1 MTSLELTTPRSAS
14 PELLQQ
20 ETTKS
25 PASGESSNLK
35 PAQTA
40 QQDLWEAISTIIG
53 FQNQA
58 PSILPA
64 ADQSNLT
71 LSFPQERLWILDQLN
86 SGSAA
91 YNIPFA
97 FRITGD
103 LDVAAL
109 EQSLNALL
117 EHHTALRTS
126 FTTQPEQVIQV
137 IAPPQEMLLQV
148 VDLQHLDQAERET
161 MAVRLTHEEAQRP
174 FNLSQGPVFRV
185 SLLKLA
191 DQDYLLL
198 LTVHH
203 IVFDGWS
210 EGVLLRDLKTLYDAF
225 HAKQPSPLKKLPIQ
239 YSDVAVWQRQWLQG
253 DFLEALRSYW
263 KQQLHGLPSELRL
276 PLDHPRP
283 VSPTHQSECQ
293 TQVISAELTQSLK
306 QLSRQQGATLFV
318 ILLTA
323 FMVLLQHY
331 TEQDDLFICSPVA
344 NRNRKE
350 FKDLIGYF
358 VNLLVLRGDLSGNP
372 SVIELLGRLRQS
384 VTGSFAHQDFPV
396 QQLPDC
402 LERQIS
408 LSQVMFVLQNTPQ
421 QPLELSGL
429 KVETIATDNGTADFN
444 LSLSMVEE
452 SGYLKGVWKYD
463 TDLFDDAT
471 IQQMQKHFE
480 VILAQMVTHPTHPI
494 SSLLLLNETEQQE
507 LQDKRQ
513 NYQPAIRQRPLNTSD
528 DRTHVSPR
536 DVLELRMT
544 NLWEKT
550 LGIQGISVKDSF
562 FDLGG
567 ESLAAM
573 RLFADIKKEFGTTLP
588 VNTLVAAPTIEQ
600 LTDFLRQTDG
610 KTDGDRSLVPLQVR
624 GSKPPLFLVPPGA
637 FTVLHFTRLLR
648 YMEPDQPIYGLEHE
662 GLDGKGIPYIRVEDM
677 AAHHIQEIRSL
688 QPEGPYFLAGRCFG
702 GTVVF
707 EMAQQLRAQGQEVGL
722 LAILD
727 TQTPP
732 DLERSNNH
740 SEPQQSPSQPQ
751 QKPKGQ
757 YWQRLVTHLQQGRL
771 LPTDRVQRWVKHL
784 LWTILVKAAKRKPV
798 FVQLQMILFPRLPQQ
813 TIIDLT
819 FAAHKKARRDYA
831 PKVYPGKITLFRTVE
846 YPAASASKWAK
857 IAGGGLDCRII
868 PGDHKTMFREP
879 NIQVVAE
886 KLIVALHEAQTINL
900 P

>member
-20 ETTKS
+20 DATQS
-25 PASGESSNLK
+25 PAIAESSNLNQ
-35 PAQTA
+35 AQAA
-40 QQDLWEAISTIIG
+40 QQDLWEAIKTIIG

-58 PSILPA
+58 PPILPA
-64 ADQSNLT
+64 SDPSNLA

-97 FRITGD
+97 FRIAGD
-103 LDVAAL
+103 LDLTAL
-109 EQSLNALL
+109 EQSLHALL
-117 EHHTALRTS
+117 ERHTVLRTS
-126 FTTQPEQVIQV
+126 FTTQPEKVIQV
-137 IAPPQEMLLQV
+137 IAPKPEIPLQV
-148 VDLQHLDQAERET
+148 VDLQHLERAERE
-161 MAVRLTHEEAQRP
+161 AAALHLAQEEAQRP

-185 SLLKLA
+185 SLLQLD

-198 LTVHH
+198 MTVHH

-210 EGVLLRDLKTLYDAF
+210 EGVLWRDLKTLYDAF
-225 HAKQPSPLKKLPIQ
+225 QAKKPSPLEELPIQ
-239 YSDVAVWQRQWLQG
+239 YKDFAGWQRQWLQG

-263 KQQLHGLPSELRL
+263 KQQLHGLPSELHL
-276 PLDHPRP
+276 PLDHPRSD
-283 VSPTHQSECQ
+283 SPTYQSECQ
-293 TQVISAELTQSLK
+293 TQVISVELTQSLK

-318 ILLTA
+318 ILLAA
-323 FMVLLQHY
+323 FMVLLQRY

-350 FKDLIGYF
+350 FKDLVGYF

-372 SVIELLGRLRQS
+372 SVIELLGRVRQS
-384 VTGSFAHQDFPV
+384 VTGSFAHQDFPT

-402 LERQIS
+402 LERQLA
-408 LSQVMFVLQNTPQ
+408 LSQVMFVFQNTPQ
-421 QPLELSGL
+421 QTLELSGL
-429 KVETIATDNGTADFN
+429 KVETVAMDNGTADFN
-444 LSLSMVEE
+444 LSLSMIEE
-452 SGYLKGVWKYD
+452 SGHLKGVWKYD
-463 TDLFDDAT
+463 TDLFDRST
-471 IQQMQKHFE
+471 IQQMQTHFQ
-480 VILAQMVTHPTHPI
+480 VILAQMVYHPTHPI
-494 SSLLLLNETEQQE
+494 GSLLLLDETEQRW

-513 NYQPAIRQRPLNTSD
+513 NYQPVIRQRPLNTSD

-573 RLFADIKKEFGTTLP
+573 RLFADIKKEFGITLP
-588 VNTLVAAPTIEQ
+588 VNTLVAAPTVEQ
-600 LTDFLRQTDG
+600 LTDLLRQTDR

-707 EMAQQLRAQGQEVGL
+707 EMAQQLQAQGQEVGL

-732 DLERSNNH
+732 DLERSDTH
-740 SEPQQSPSQPQ
+740 SDPQQSPSQLK

-771 LPTDRVQRWVKHL
+771 LPTDRVQRWVKGL

-798 FVQLQMILFPRLPQQ
+798 FVQLQTMLFPRLPQEI
-813 TIIDLT
+813 IIDLT
-819 FAAHKKARRDYA
+819 FAAHKKARRDYT

-846 YPAASASKWAK
+846 YPAASESKWAK
-857 IAGGGLDCRII
+857 IAGGGLDCRMI

-886 KLIVALHEAQTINL
+886 KLIAALHEAQTINL
-900 P
+900 R